1 VREFGGTNA
10 GVKREPELALVPRF
24 RFQLPAKQRSIPP
37 VNRIVGLETEYGCL
51 SDDPAGPQA
60 AVGRIRNWVFD
71 QGHYG
76 LADLHQRDW
85 DEPAGNGGFLFNGG
99 RCYVDMGHLEF
110 CTPECLSLRD
120 LILYDRAGDV
130 LIANALKAEGLES
143 QVTFIRNN
151 IDYYSGAT
159 FGCHENY
166 LVRRTAPLTEGNVQS
181 LLTFLTL
188 RMVYCGAGRVR
199 ASSTAEARM
208 ESIAGWHDSD
218 FQISQRADYINN
230 DLFEWV
236 QFNRAIINTRDEP
249 LADPRK
255 YRRLHLLHGDSS
267 VLPATLALKIG
278 TTALVLDLLEI
289 DKLPQRALADAVLTF
304 RTLSHDVDGP
314 WMTPL
319 ADGSCVSVLETLRE
333 YQALAEEEFRYRDD
347 ETNAVLD
354 LWESTMTALETGPDS
369 LIGVVDWITKRWL
382 FEQFVAAEGLKWDHP
397 WLQAQDLEFHSV
409 SFGRNIGLPLAKTP
423 AAFDLTDE
431 QLATAL
437 DAPPANTR
445 AAARS
450 QVMRS
455 LVDQRSRY
463 FVDWEV
469 IDAEGVNSLNLLDP
483 FDPEPRGFATWF
495 RRLKA
500 ANEF

>member
-1 VREFGGTNA
+1 M
-10 GVKREPELALVPRF
+10 
-24 RFQLPAKQRSIPP
+24 
-37 VNRIVGLETEYGCL
+37 NRIVGLETEYGCL
-51 SDDPAGPQA
+51 SDDPAGPPA

-71 QGHYG
+71 QGKYG

-99 RCYVDMGHLEF
+99 RCYVDMGHLEY
-110 CTPECLSLRD
+110 CTPECVDLKD

-130 LIANALKAEGLES
+130 LLAKALKAEGIEAN
-143 QVTFIRNN
+143 VTFIRNN

-166 LVRRTAPLTEGNVQS
+166 LVRREAPLSEENVQS

-188 RMVYCGAGRVR
+188 RMVFCGAGRVR
-199 ASSTAEARM
+199 ASNTAEARM
-208 ESIAGWHDSD
+208 ESIAGWQDSD

-255 YRRLHLLHGDSS
+255 YRRLHLLHGDTS
-267 VLPATLALKIG
+267 VLPATLALKVG

-289 DKLPQRALADAVLTF
+289 DRLPKYTLADAVLSF
-304 RTLSHDVDGP
+304 RTLSHAVKGP
-314 WMTPL
+314 WMTPM
-319 ADGSCVSVLETLRE
+319 ADGSSASVLEVLRE
-333 YQALAEEEFRYRDD
+333 YHAMAVTEFRNRDE
-347 ETNAVLD
+347 ETNRVLD
-354 LWESTMTALETGPDS
+354 LWDTAMTGLEGDVESLVGT
-369 LIGVVDWITKRWL
+369 VDWVTKRWL
-382 FEQFVAAEGLKWDHP
+382 FEQFIAAEDLQWDSP
-397 WLQAQDLEFHSV
+397 WLQAQDLEFHAV
-409 SFGRNIGLPLAKTP
+409 TPERNIGWPLAKP
-423 AAFDLTDE
+423 ANGFDPGAE
-431 QLATAL
+431 ELALAL
-437 DAPPANTR
+437 NDPPGNTR

-450 QVMRS
+450 RVMRS
-455 LVDQRSRY
+455 LTDQRSRY

-483 FDPEPRGFATWF
+483 FDPEPRGFDTWL